1 MDYKSLTK
9 REIAEILDLAGS
21 SLACR
26 TEADV
31 VQVAGRLKD
40 LVEADN
46 CVVALGN
53 TSHVK
58 KVVTIDYPA
67 KWLEMYI
74 DGEFHRKDP
83 VIKYNYTFFRPQL
96 WSEALREFPEEPCRK
111 LMDMAT
117 EFGLRYGIA
126 GGVNGEGYKGSIFSF
141 SSSRDRFRERHKEVL
156 DSVIPH
162 VHQALLRVCPA
173 AEGEGL
179 AGKLS
184 RRELEV
190 LKWMREGKT
199 HWEISLTLKISH
211 RTVKF
216 HAQNIIKKLNAVNK
230 AHAIALAMDMGLG
243 A

>member
-1 MDYKSLTK
+1 MDYKGLTK

-21 SLACR
+21 SLACK

-31 VQVAGRLKD
+31 VKVTGRLKD

-67 KWLEMYI
+67 EWLDMYI
-74 DGEFHRKDP
+74 NGEFHRKDP
-83 VIKYNYTFFRPQL
+83 VIKYNYRFFRPHL
-96 WSEALREFPEEPCRK
+96 WSEALRAFPEGHCK
-111 LMDMAT
+111 GLMDMAT

-126 GGVNGEGYKGSIFSF
+126 GGVNGEGYRGSIFSF

-162 VHQALLRVCPA
+162 LHQALLRVCPS
-173 AEGEGL
+173 AEWGRRVGE
-179 AGKLS
+179 LS

-190 LKWMREGKT
+190 LKWMGEGKT
-199 HWEISLTLKISH
+199 HWEISLKLNISH
-211 RTVKF
+211 STVKF
-216 HAQNIIKKLNAVNK
+216 HARNIIKKLNAVNK
-230 AHAIALAMDMGLG
+230 AHAIALAMDRGPG